1 MNTVEK
7 PIKRWR
13 RFVLTGLTLVLCA
26 IITTGILAFHVL
38 QAESAKPPVM
48 MLAGGLLWITM
59 LLWGIF
65 CLQMMAFL
73 NTKCKAG

>member
-1 MNTVEK
+1 MNTIEK
-7 PIKRWR
+7 SGTPWR
-13 RFVLTGLTLVLCA
+13 CFVLTGLALVLCG

-38 QAESAKPPVM
+38 RAESARPPVM
-48 MLAGGLLWITM
+48 MLAGGLLWIAM

-73 NTKCKAG
+73 NTKWKAA